1 MSYAV
6 WSPRPIITLSKD
18 SDHVYRNTATAQ
30 NTVVIPQRVIYK
42 QPQSVALLMLY
53 DNIEC
58 FTVFITCKPSIPK
71 LRTREFIHDLNRS
84 VIG

>member
-1 MSYAV
+1 MFIAILLLLLVLYGECWCEAVRSY
-6 WSPRPIITLSKD
+6 
-18 SDHVYRNTATAQ
+18 ATAQ
-30 NTVVIPQRVIYK
+30 NTAVIPQLVIYK
-42 QPQSVALLMLY
+42 QPQSVALLMLH
-53 DNIEC
+53 DKIEC